1 MLADPKANDKKY
13 FRSTRV
19 TFLPNSNT
27 LCGMGEDVGEC
38 TQRLEGCANEAQI
51 WAKQNACRF
60 DVEKN
65 EAILFT

>member
-27 LCGMGEDVGEC
+27 LCRMEPMYECFLKSGE
-38 TQRLEGCANEAQI
+38 L
-51 WAKQNACRF
+51 F
-60 DVEKN
+60 DSS
-65 EAILFT
+65 ICI